1 MFLFSLFL
9 CQLWPLHCERKLEVS
24 SKYFLSGG
32 NININTNIG
41 VSLSLFAFLTIFKE
55 RIDIFFKRLFWN
67 IATFP
72 LSCNL
77 TSVPFNNLIPI
88 SYYTTPYHI
97 KSYRSFWM
105 GQQELLFSMAQIT
118 GPAIIPCLLS
128 FDPKQFWF
136 GKTTKNDLGKNYRLK
151 EKDQA
156 RNNCTTA

>member
-41 VSLSLFAFLTIFKE
+41 VSLSLFAYLTIFKE

-77 TSVPFNNLIPI
+77 TSMPFNNLIPHH
-88 SYYTTPYHI
+88 TTSNHTG
-97 KSYRSFWM
+97 RFGWDNNNCF
-105 GQQELLFSMAQIT
+105 FSMAQIT
-118 GPAIIPCLLS
+118 GPANRHPSLS
-128 FDPKQFWF
+128 FFFWPQTIL
-136 GKTTKNDLGKNYRLK
+136 GWENDQKWFRQEL
-151 EKDQA
+151 
-156 RNNCTTA
+156 

>member
-41 VSLSLFAFLTIFKE
+41 VSLSLFAFLTISKE
-55 RIDIFFKRLFWN
+55 RIDISFKRLFWN

-105 GQQELLFSMAQIT
+105 GQQELLFLQGSNYW
-118 GPAIIPCLLS
+118 PRHPSRS
-128 FDPKQFWF
+128 FFFWPQ
-136 GKTTKNDLGKNYRLK
+136 TILVWENDQKWFRQKL
-151 EKDQA
+151 
-156 RNNCTTA
+156 